1 MIRLEQA
8 ALIRIPKLGI
18 LDNPYHI
25 YGPKKYILFGE
36 RKILQTIN
44 LPGRM
49 VLSNA
54 TIDFGDREVESC
66 TKYNVVMFDD
76 RTFFGVCPV
85 DEVSPNVWE
94 CSVDHYHM
102 RGVVT

>member
-1 MIRLEQA
+1 MIKLPQK
-8 ALIRIPKLGI
+8 ALIRVPKVGI

-36 RKILQTIN
+36 RKIMQTIN

-49 VLSNA
+49 TLSRA
-54 TIDFGDREVESC
+54 TIDFGDRQVNSS
-66 TKYNVVMFDD
+66 TKYNTVMFDD
-76 RTFFGVCPV
+76 RTFFGVIPV

-94 CSVDHYHM
+94 CDVDHYRM
-102 RGVVT
+102 RKG